1 METSIPVLAVAD
13 RNHAGFG
20 PKFMDDLPARSARR
34 GRGLGWG
41 VEHEAFQPN
50 RFLRETIAWEIAV
63 RAAQFEVSACR
74 SGHRAVFHPTP
85 ECFWA

>member
-50 RFLRETIAWEIAV
+50 RFFARNDRMGDRGAR
-63 RAAQFEVSACR
+63 RAI
-74 SGHRAVFHPTP
+74 
-85 ECFWA
+85 